1 MDNYTIK
8 QIGSKYVVFINLG
21 NGYSFPLAGSHATEE
36 AAETAYRTWKTLEDD
51 KNNYRREFDLGA
63 TTWG

>member
-1 MDNYTIK
+1 MDNYQLRNIN
-8 QIGSKYVVFINLG
+8 GRWYVFVSNDNYTFAIPG
-21 NGYSFPLAGSHATEE
+21 DHASIE

-51 KNNYRREFDLGA
+51 KNNYRNEFDLGA